1 MLFKLTTI
9 SILGAFAAQ
18 ADILT
23 STQRFFGMGGQVPS
37 YSEGDQD
44 EQEPKSTNGLG
55 QIPYSEADSDLG
67 IQEILLETPERDPV
81 MFYLSTTVLRTDSA
95 PSASGP
101 TDESSWISASRM
113 SLSWRPRVTHGWFAD
128 LGIGEDVYRYDRADS
143 AENENFNLRAGVY
156 KNLPD
161 LDDMVFFARFEY
173 QRITFG
179 SLQDGDYNAQ
189 RIRTGL
195 QKTLWAIPRHQ
206 LSGSLSGAYE
216 WTVRPDAIKRNE
228 LGVDLAYRYAI
239 VDNIYTVLSTR
250 VSGYDYDQGDR
261 EDLTLGVMLELN
273 WQISPNVTAMASVSF
288 DKNNSDSTAGLAAL
302 NDYESWSAGLGVGL
316 NWSF

>member
-1 MLFKLTTI
+1 MLFKITTI
-9 SILGAFAAQ
+9 SILGALAAQ

-37 YSEGDQD
+37 YTEDDQD
-44 EQEPKSTNGLG
+44 PSSAAGLG

-67 IQEILLETPERDPV
+67 IQEILQEPPERAPLL
-81 MFYLSTTVLRTDSA
+81 FYFSTTVLRTDSA

-101 TDESSWISASRM
+101 TDESSWLSASRM
-113 SLSWRPRVTHGWFAD
+113 SLSWRPLLTHGWFGD
-128 LGIGEDVYRYDRADS
+128 VGVGEDVYRYDRADS

-161 LDDMVFFARFEY
+161 LDDTVFFARFEY

-261 EDLTLGVMLELN
+261 EDLSLGAMLELN
-273 WQISPNVTAMASVSF
+273 WQLSPNVTAMASVSF

>member
-1 MLFKLTTI
+1 MLSKLTTI
-9 SILGAFAAQ
+9 SILGALAAQ

-37 YSEGDQD
+37 YSEDNED
-44 EQEPKSTNGLG
+44 SSSASGLG

-67 IQEILLETPERDPV
+67 IQEVLLETPERFPV
-81 MFYLSTTVLRTDSA
+81 MFYFSTTVLRTDSA

-101 TDESSWISASRM
+101 TDESSWVSASRM
-113 SLSWRPRVTHGWFAD
+113 SLSWRPHVTHGWFAD
-128 LGIGEDVYRYDRADS
+128 VGVGEDVYRYDRADS

-161 LDDMVFFARFEY
+161 LDDTVFFARFEY

-239 VDNIYTVLSTR
+239 ADNIYTVLSTR

-261 EDLTLGVMLELN
+261 EDLTFGAMLELN
-273 WQISPNVTAMASVSF
+273 WQLSPNVTATASVSF

-302 NDYESWSAGLGVGL
+302 NDYESWAAGLGVGL

>member
-1 MLFKLTTI
+1 MLFKLSTI
-9 SILGAFAAQ
+9 SILSAFAAQ

-37 YSEGDQD
+37 YSEDDQD
-44 EQEPKSTNGLG
+44 KQEPKSTNSLG

-67 IQEILLETPERDPV
+67 IQEILMESPERYPV
-81 MFYLSTTVLRTDSA
+81 VFYLSTTVFRTDSA
-95 PSASGP
+95 PSASDP
-101 TDESSWISASRM
+101 TDQSSWISASRM

-128 LGIGEDVYRYDRADS
+128 VGIGEDVYRYDRADS
-143 AENENFNLRAGVY
+143 AENENFNLRAGIY

-161 LDDMVFFARFEY
+161 LDDTVFFARFEY

-179 SLQDGDYNAQ
+179 SLQDGGYNAQ

-206 LSGSLSGAYE
+206 FSGSLSGAYE
-216 WTVRPDAIKRNE
+216 WTARPAAIKRNE
-228 LGVDLAYRYAI
+228 LGGELAYRYAI
-239 VDNIYTVLSTR
+239 VDNMYTVLSTR
-250 VSGYDYDQGDR
+250 VSGYDYDQEGR
-261 EDLTLGVMLELN
+261 EDLAFGAVLEIN

-302 NDYESWSAGLGVGL
+302 NNYESWSAGLGVGF

>member
-1 MLFKLTTI
+1 MLFKITTI
-9 SILGAFAAQ
+9 SILGALAAQ

-37 YSEGDQD
+37 YSEDDQD
-44 EQEPKSTNGLG
+44 PSSATGLG

-67 IQEILLETPERDPV
+67 IQEILQETPERAPV
-81 MFYLSTTVLRTDSA
+81 LFYFSTTVLRTDSA

-101 TDESSWISASRM
+101 TDESSWLSASRM
-113 SLSWRPRVTHGWFAD
+113 SLSWRPLLTHGWFAD
-128 LGIGEDVYRYDRADS
+128 VGVGEDVYRYDRADS

-161 LDDMVFFARFEY
+161 LDDTVFFARFEY

-216 WTVRPDAIKRNE
+216 WTARPDAIKRNE

-261 EDLTLGVMLELN
+261 EDLTFGAMLELN

>member
-1 MLFKLTTI
+1 MLSKLTTL

-23 STQRFFGMGGQVPS
+23 STQRFFGMGGQVPD
-37 YSEGDQD
+37 YSED
-44 EQEPKSTNGLG
+44 EQDPRAATGLG

-67 IQEILLETPERDPV
+67 IQEILLERQEREPV

-101 TDESSWISASRM
+101 TDESSWVSASRM
-113 SLSWRPRVTHGWFAD
+113 SLSWRPHVTHGWFAD
-128 LGIGEDVYRYDRADS
+128 VGVGEDVYRYDRADT

-156 KNLPD
+156 KNLPQ
-161 LDDMVFFARFEY
+161 LDDTVFFARFEY

-216 WTVRPDAIKRNE
+216 WSARPDAIKRNE
-228 LGVDLAYRYAI
+228 LGADLSYRYAI
-239 VDNIYTVLSTR
+239 FDKMYTVFSTR
-250 VSGYDYDQGDR
+250 VSGYDYDEGDR
-261 EDLTLGVMLELN
+261 EDLTLGAMIELI
-273 WQISPNVTAMASVSF
+273 WQFSPNASATASVSF
-288 DKNNSDSTAGLAAL
+288 DKNDSDSTNGLASL
-302 NDYESWSAGLGVGL
+302 NDYESWSAGLGIGL